1 MQHGRCRLF
10 ALTGIVIT
18 GLSGASAVPVFDL
31 LPDVITNPEYLLD
44 TEVRDDIQAGRVF
57 LTLSNATANVGSGP
71 LEVYG
76 VAPKDNG
83 DESTQPVMQRIYRSD
98 GSSYEVE
105 AGVFVYHPA
114 HEHTHLANWARY
126 RLREVLE
133 GDGVGPVVA
142 RSEKTSFCLLD
153 SLIYDDSLPGFP
165 GFPVYVNCGVGT
177 QGISVGYQD
186 LYDKSLPDQW
196 IDITGVPGGTYWLE
210 SEVDPANHII
220 EMDETNNTARVK
232 LIIDLEDSDPGPN
245 PQGIIAAL
253 LALLQRI
260 VDFLRV
266 LFGRG

>member
-1 MQHGRCRLF
+1 MRRACCRF
-10 ALTGIVIT
+10 F
-18 GLSGASAVPVFDL
+18 GLIGVLLVGQGDASAAPVYDL
-31 LPDVITNPEYLLD
+31 LPDVTTNPAYLLD
-44 TEVRDDIQAGRVF
+44 TEVRDDIQEGRVF
-57 LTLSNATANVGSGP
+57 LTLSNATANIGDGP

-76 VAPKDNG
+76 VAPKDHG

-105 AGVFVYHPA
+105 AGVFVYHPT

-142 RSEKTSFCLLD
+142 KSEKTSFCLLD
-153 SLIYDDSLPGFP
+153 SIVYDDSLPGVP
-165 GFPVYVNCGVGT
+165 GFPVYVTCDVGT

-196 IDITGVPGGTYWLE
+196 IDITGVPDGTYWLE

-220 EMDETNNTARVK
+220 EKDESNNTARVK
-232 LIIDLEDSDPGPN
+232 VIIDLEDPDSGAN

-260 VDFLRV
+260 VEFLRM